1 MPVKNNLQ
9 KNNYK
14 IQHSE
19 VLSSR
24 EKKKKSV
31 DELIE
36 ILTDCYVN
44 LDIPSDKFIE
54 LDLGCGKGAFTT
66 ALAEK
71 YPERLI
77 YAVDVML
84 GRLRTLGKR
93 NIRQGVNNMKLLR
106 SEAWYLIGNALPD
119 SSIDRLHLLC
129 PDPWPKEKHKGNR
142 LISNEFLGRLY
153 VKLRKNG
160 IFHFST
166 DDVNYYSQAIRT
178 ISNSKLFV
186 RDDETISDIFDI
198 KTDFEN
204 KWNEQGL
211 KVNHCGWIKINN

>member
-1 MPVKNNLQ
+1 MPLKNNLLKNSYKSHNSDIFIQQ
-9 KNNYK
+9 K
-14 IQHSE
+14 Q
-19 VLSSR
+19 
-24 EKKKKSV
+24 KKNPV

-36 ILTDCYVN
+36 ILTDSYVN
-44 LDIPSDKFIE
+44 LNIPTDKIIE

-71 YPERLI
+71 YPERII

-93 NIRQGVNNMKLLR
+93 NIRNGVYNMKLLR
-106 SEAWYLIGNALPD
+106 AEAWYLIGNALPD

-142 LISNEFLGRLY
+142 LISNEFLGRLHI
-153 VKLRKNG
+153 KLKKSG
-160 IFHFST
+160 VFHFST
-166 DDVNYYSQAIRT
+166 DDTDYYSQAVRT
-178 ISNSKLFV
+178 ISSSKLFV
-186 RDDETISDIFDI
+186 RDDETIADILNI

-204 KWNEQGL
+204 RWNEQGL
-211 KVNHCGWIKINN
+211 EVNHCAWIKIN